1 LQGLIIYKEIE
12 CGHGSFLFGKEAP
25 AIWGDV
31 VMDTLLLMET
41 DMDSIQNMKSNPLVE
56 EMEIYDHPTSK
67 NQVIKTFAEE

>member
-1 LQGLIIYKEIE
+1 
-12 CGHGSFLFGKEAP
+12 
-25 AIWGDV
+25 
-31 VMDTLLLMET
+31 MDTLLLMET